1 MSVTAVLDRT
11 DARRDTERR
20 THVDRRTRVER
31 IEGLDRRHAERRGRE
46 RRTSV
51 RCAPPSSTAPG
62 LVSSGPERVSKGTFR
77 SALRHRRFRW
87 LIAGHAASSV
97 GQTLGVVAV
106 AGVLY
111 ARTGEIGWVT
121 AAAAARLLPY
131 VMGSTVAGVLADRR
145 DRRKVLVWSCVVRAV
160 LVAGLAGGVA
170 AAAPPA
176 LLVGLVFAATL
187 AGTPCYPAL
196 AAAIPAVVPAHDL
209 APANGLLTTIETG
222 AFMVGPALG
231 GALLVVGTAS
241 LVLAMN
247 ALAFVAALALFIP
260 VGVLPATS
268 AAEALDSFGGA
279 LVAGL
284 RTIVGSG
291 RVLAPMLLVVSVN
304 LVYGGSLVC
313 LAAYARVRLGSGE
326 TGLGV
331 LTAALG
337 VGALV
342 GVFLANPLART
353 RRPMRAILVS
363 ALLAGVPFALL
374 AAVRQPAV
382 AAGLLVVAGAASI
395 VTEVLAVTVLQREL
409 RPTVIARVFGVLDA
423 LVIGAVLVG
432 AALMHPL
439 IQVLGLETAVVVIG
453 IFVPAVLCVGAWSLH
468 HPQSGLRPVLSG
480 DRNTGVG
487 ADLGA
492 DLSADLSA
500 ELTAEVGPGTL

>member
-1 MSVTAVLDRT
+1 MRVPVVLDRPEVLDLT
-11 DARRDTERR
+11 DLLALRTTDRR
-20 THVDRRTRVER
+20 TPVDRRSRVER
-31 IEGLDRRHAERRGRE
+31 IDGLDRRRTERRRCE
-46 RRTSV
+46 RRTSP
-51 RCAPPSSTAPG
+51 RRTGGRPSSAAPT
-62 LVSSGPERVSKGTFR
+62 VEGPAEGTFR
-77 SALRHRRFRW
+77 SALGHRRFRW

-111 ARTGEIGWVT
+111 ARTGQIGWVT
-121 AAAAARLLPY
+121 AAAAARLVPY
-131 VMGSTVAGVLADRR
+131 VVGSTVAGVLADRR
-145 DRRKVLVWSCVVRAV
+145 DRRQVLLWSCVLRAA

-176 LLVGLVFAATL
+176 LLVALVFASTL
-187 AGTPCYPAL
+187 AGTPCYPAI
-196 AAAIPAVVPAHDL
+196 AAAIPAVVPTDDL
-209 APANGLLTTIETG
+209 TPANGLLTTIETG

-231 GALLVVGTAS
+231 GAMLVVGSAT
-241 LVLAMN
+241 LVLATN

-342 GVFLANPLART
+342 GVFLANPLARA

-363 ALLAGVPFALL
+363 AALAGLPFALL
-374 AAVRQPAV
+374 AAVEQQVA

-395 VTEVLAVTVLQREL
+395 VTEVLAVTLLQRALE
-409 RPTVIARVFGVLDA
+409 PDVIARVFGVLDA
-423 LVIGAVLVG
+423 LVIGAVLAG
-432 AALMHPL
+432 AALMHPM
-439 IQVLGLETAVVVIG
+439 IQLFGLETAVLVMGV
-453 IFVPAVLCVGAWSLH
+453 FVPAALGFGAWSLH
-468 HPQSGLRPVLSG
+468 HPQSGLRPVLTA
-480 DRNTGVG
+480 DR
-487 ADLGA
+487 
-492 DLSADLSA
+492 
-500 ELTAEVGPGTL
+500 